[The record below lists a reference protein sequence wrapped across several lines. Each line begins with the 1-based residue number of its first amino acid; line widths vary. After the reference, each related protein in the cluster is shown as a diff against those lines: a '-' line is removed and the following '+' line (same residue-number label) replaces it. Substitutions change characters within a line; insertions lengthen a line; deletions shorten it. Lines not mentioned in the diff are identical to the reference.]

1 MYYQFF
7 NLTFFIFHKYYLL
20 MYAVELFCINFSLI
34 SILNYSD
41 IITLR
46 QTIIDEIIYRYAN
59 LGNTI

>member
-1 MYYQFF
+1 
-7 NLTFFIFHKYYLL
+7 